1 MFTSTCLNNSIQY
14 KTQVKINLNW
24 SNQISDGLINLIW
37 INSIQSIWFD
47 SDGNRHKFYSLY
59 KLLIYTD
66 FLKGVIKIIRKV
78 NLSHCINFREN
89 FVKFQEFNE
98 FDNLSLP
105 KSHFNDLM
113 KLIILFLYFNHR
125 IYIILDFEISN

>member
-1 MFTSTCLNNSIQY
+1 MFTSTCLNNLIQY
-14 KTQVKINLNW
+14 KTQVKIKLNW

-37 INSIQSIWFD
+37 INWIESIWFD
-47 SDGNRHKFYSLY
+47 SDGGRHKFYSLY

-98 FDNLSLP
+98 FDNLFLP
-105 KSHFNDLM
+105 KSHFNYLM
-113 KLIILFLYFNHR
+113 KLIILFLCFNHR